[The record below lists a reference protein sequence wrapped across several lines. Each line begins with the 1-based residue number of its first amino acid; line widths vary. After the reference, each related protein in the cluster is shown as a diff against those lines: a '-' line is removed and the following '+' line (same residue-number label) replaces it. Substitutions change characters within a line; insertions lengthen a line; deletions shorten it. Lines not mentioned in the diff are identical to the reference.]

1 MHLRCRGVLALDAD
15 DLQTAGAKKWE
26 RKLGIEDSVTHRT
39 IWITP
44 SNLLETIDEWITGM
58 RRSEDEPMP
67 VFLVALHACGS
78 LTPTILRT
86 FVAARRRQYSW
97 EGTIPTW
104 RPAGMVAVGCCY
116 NLLQPEGACALLLL
130 RCVFVECAAIV
141 ISRFSHVRCPQ

>member
-1 MHLRCRGVLALDAD
+1 MDAD
-15 DLQTAGAKKWE
+15 NAQTAGAKKWE

-44 SNLLETIDEWITGM
+44 SNLLETVDEWITGM

-116 NLLQPEGACALLLL
+116 NLLQPEGA
-130 RCVFVECAAIV
+130 
-141 ISRFSHVRCPQ
+141 